1 MYIQILIRSRFWHT
15 CTSRNMRTSL
25 MLRLYNNELSST
37 YTYERKL
44 CEKNQEATSKIETYA
59 PPSAPLYM
67 YFAQSE
73 AIHTPMVP

>member
-1 MYIQILIRSRFWHT
+1 
-15 CTSRNMRTSL
+15 

-73 AIHTPMVP
+73 AIHTSMVP